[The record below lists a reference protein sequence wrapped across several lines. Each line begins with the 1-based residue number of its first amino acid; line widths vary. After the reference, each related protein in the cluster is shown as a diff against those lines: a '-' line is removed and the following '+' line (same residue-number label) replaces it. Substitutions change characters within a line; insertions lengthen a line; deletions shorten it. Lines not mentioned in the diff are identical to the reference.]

1 MIRWEPF
8 MLTDG
13 DEQAGPRTEA
23 LRRVLRTVR
32 DETMAADLQ
41 FLEDWWAQ
49 RRPGIAD
56 YLRASQIRRAN
67 PTLAEEIRAELGRR

>member
-1 MIRWEPF
+1 

-13 DEQAGPRTEA
+13 DEQVGPRTEA
-23 LRRVLRTVR
+23 LRRVLITVL
-32 DETMAADLQ
+32 DETMSAHLL

-49 RRPGIAD
+49 QRPGIAD

-67 PTLAEEIRAELGRR
+67 PTLAEEIRAELSRR

>member
-1 MIRWEPF
+1 

-13 DEQAGPRTEA
+13 DEQIGPRTEA
-23 LRRVLRTVR
+23 LRRALRTVR
-32 DETMAADLQ
+32 DETIAADLL

-49 RRPGIAD
+49 RRLGIAD

-67 PTLAEEIRAELGRR
+67 PVLAEEIRSELNRR

>member
-1 MIRWEPF
+1 

-13 DEQAGPRTEA
+13 DEQVGPRTEA

-32 DETMAADLQ
+32 DETMAADLL

-49 RRPGIAD
+49 QRPGIAD

-67 PTLAEEIRAELGRR
+67 PTLAEEIRTELSRR